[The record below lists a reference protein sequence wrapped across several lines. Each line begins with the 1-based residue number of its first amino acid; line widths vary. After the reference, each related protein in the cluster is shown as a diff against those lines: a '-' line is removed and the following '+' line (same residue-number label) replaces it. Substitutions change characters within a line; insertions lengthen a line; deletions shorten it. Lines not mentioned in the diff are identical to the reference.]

1 MVNVLAILLAGGAGE
16 RLHPLTRDTAKPGVP
31 FGGVYRIVDFT
42 LSNCMNSDIRRTFIL
57 TQYKS
62 LELNRHIRDGWHI
75 FSSEMG
81 EFIEILPP
89 MKRVSEE
96 WYRGTADAVYQN
108 LQSILTEA
116 PQEVLILSADHIYK
130 MNYRDMLSWH
140 RSKGADITIA
150 TIQIDPR
157 EARRFG
163 VAKIDSDH
171 RITGFEEKPRHG
183 SPVRSPFDPKKVS
196 ASMGIYIFNRQTL
209 VDELIADAGDR
220 SSSHDFGKDIIPK
233 CLQRCRVVAWDFHDM
248 NHKAALYWR
257 DVGTLESYYEA
268 NMDLV
273 AVSPEFNLYDD
284 EWPIRTRAFQAPPAK
299 FVFAQEGQR
308 MGLAVDSIVS
318 PGCIISGGRVNRS
331 VLSPFV
337 RVNSYCE
344 IDESILLPRAMIGR
358 YSRVRRAIVDEDV
371 VLPEN
376 SRVGFDAEEDRALGR
391 VVTESGITVVPSPGA
406 TPKARVDKPIS
417 VSGGRPSR

>member
-1 MVNVLAILLAGGAGE
+1 MLAGGAGE
-16 RLHPLTRDTAKPGVP
+16 RLYPLTRDTAKPGVP

-42 LSNCMNSDIRRTFIL
+42 LSNCVNSDVRRIFIL

-75 FSSEMG
+75 FSTEMG

-89 MKRVSEE
+89 MKRVGDD

-116 PQEVLILSADHIYK
+116 PKQVLVLSADHIYK
-130 MNYRDMLSWH
+130 MNYGDMLAWH
-140 RSKGADITIA
+140 NSKGADITIA

-157 EARRFG
+157 EAHHFG
-163 VAKIDSDH
+163 IVTIDPAY
-171 RITGFEEKPRHG
+171 RITAFEEKPRHG
-183 SPVRSPFDPKKVS
+183 RPVRSLFDASKVS
-196 ASMGIYIFNRQTL
+196 ASMGIYIFDQQVL
-209 VDELIADAGDR
+209 VEELIADAAEPD
-220 SSSHDFGKDIIPK
+220 SSHDFGKDILPK
-233 CLQRCRVVAWDFHDM
+233 CLARRCVVAWDFHDM
-248 NHKAALYWR
+248 NRKASLYWR
-257 DVGTLESYYEA
+257 DVGTLDSYYEA

-284 EWPIRTRAFQAPPAK
+284 QWPIRTRPFHAPPAK

-318 PGCIISGGRVNRS
+318 PGCIISGGRVNHS

-358 YSRVRRAIVDEDV
+358 YSRIRRAILDEDV

-376 SRVGFDAEEDRALGR
+376 SRVGFDAEEDRSLGR
-391 VVTESGITVVPSPGA
+391 VVTESGITVVPSPV
-406 TPKARVDKPIS
+406 PNQKPIRS
-417 VSGGRPSR
+417 